1 MWPSLRAMFI
11 SSLLGKDPA
20 MKPLYRVL
28 SVALFGVALS
38 SCSNASKEN
47 ASATSASA
55 GAAQVEGNQAA
66 MTGPIA
72 RGEAAAIQL
81 AFSVEAVDAEK
92 RLITLKG
99 PQGNVAEFE
108 VGDEVKRLAEIKAG
122 DKINAEYTVAAVA
135 ELREPTAEEK
145 SAPAIA
151 VTAGE
156 RAEMSAPPAAGIG
169 RAVRVVTTIDALDP
183 ATKSVTVKGPEGN
196 TVTVNVEDPTVF
208 EHLTVGQNI
217 VVTFAEKLVLSVQ
230 PKAK

>member
-1 MWPSLRAMFI
+1 MFI

-28 SVALFGVALS
+28 SVVLFGVALS

-145 SAPAIA
+145 SAPLVA
-151 VTAGE
+151 VTTGE
-156 RAEMSAPPAAGIG
+156 RGTAAVPPAAGIG